1 MRYTLLT
8 ATEYQTARQQRGTQ
22 AAVAARLGV
31 SRVTV
36 AKRETGAMVI
46 TTEAAL
52 ALRALP
58 KRRRLS

>member
-1 MRYTLLT
+1 LT
-8 ATEYQTARQQRGTQ
+8 AAEYQTARRARGTQ

-36 AKRETGAMVI
+36 AKREAAMMVI

-52 ALRALP
+52 AMRSLP
-58 KRRRLS
+58 KRKATR